1 MAETVV
7 AIEQEFKLLAL
18 DLIEE
23 SKTNPR
29 RTFDAKQLQDLTAS
43 IKEKGVIVPILVRP
57 VGGAFEVVAGARRYR
72 AAKKAGLDQ
81 IPAIVRELSDDQ
93 ALEAQVIENLQR
105 ADVHPLEEAEGYK
118 ALLARKRHTVES
130 LAAQVGKSISY
141 IWQRMKLLEMTEP
154 AKKAFLADDIT
165 AGHAVLI
172 ARLSP
177 EQQKEAIKIC
187 LPETWVERGQADSN
201 RTKTL
206 LPVRVLASWIQ
217 DVVHTDL
224 RRALWE
230 LDDQHLIA
238 KAGACTTCPK
248 RSGNAPGLFPEV
260 QSDHTCTDGPCFQTK
275 LKAWFKRKKQELSGD
290 GSKVFFVT
298 ETPSHLSNT
307 EADEMRGEV
316 LWDGWKRASS
326 KKCDHRALGIMVG
339 GKERGQVLDICPKV
353 GCKVHDKGNH
363 RASTPASTPED
374 RDQAAK
380 ERQAYEAKRELEQK
394 IQLETYRQVC
404 NKVRDLPRRA
414 VESLVAREMA
424 YGDEMPFLNDFFHK
438 LNLRSCPAKKLR
450 EAISELGPIEFAQV
464 AIGAACRDSIMGEGN
479 PDSLQIGAFARE
491 IGIDIKALEKGIR
504 GKFEA
509 EQREA
514 KRQTEIAKAALVGGP
529 LKKAPKKK

>member
-1 MAETVV
+1 MATETTEV
-7 AIEQEFKLLAL
+7 EQEFKLLAL

-57 VGGAFEVVAGARRYR
+57 VGGTFEVVAGARRYR
-72 AAKKAGLDQ
+72 AAKKAGLFN

-130 LAAQVGKSISY
+130 LAAQVGKSVSY
-141 IWQRMKLLEMTEP
+141 IWQRMKLLEMTDP

-177 EQQKEAIKIC
+177 EQQKEALNIC
-187 LPETWVERGQADSN
+187 LPETWVERGQEDSK

-224 RRALWE
+224 HRALWD
-230 LDDQHLIA
+230 LDDQHLVA
-238 KAGACTTCPK
+238 KAGACTMCPR
-248 RSGNAPGLFPEV
+248 RSGNSPGLFPEV
-260 QSDHTCTDGPCFQTK
+260 NNDTCTDRPCFQAK
-275 LKAWFKRKKQELSGD
+275 LKAWFKRRKQELSGD
-290 GSKVFFVT
+290 GSKVFFIT

-326 KKCDHRALGIMVG
+326 KKCEHRALGIMVG
-339 GKERGQVLDICPKV
+339 GKERGQVLDICAKK
-353 GCKVHDKGNH
+353 GCKVHDKGNA
-363 RASTPASTPED
+363 ASTAPKTPED
-374 RDQAAK
+374 REQADK
-380 ERQAYEAKRELEQK
+380 ERRAYEAKRELEQK

-424 YGDEMPFLNDFFHK
+424 YGDDMPFLNDFFPK
-438 LNLRSCPAKKLR
+438 LDLRRCPSKKLR
-450 EAISELGPIEFAQV
+450 EAIAELQPIEFAQV